1 MRTAIMITGGY
12 RVFDKTWRII
22 KENLVIPNNAIIF
35 VFVESP
41 YSDEEFQTKMK
52 TFFGEHLGAAK
63 TLESTRTYEYNKIVE
78 FLLQHKQGLE
88 DIEFNRVGVPKHYIT
103 QSGSIL
109 EYYQFM
115 KCYDLILEYE
125 RKHNVKFELF
135 MRTRPDIPV
144 LTSMQITNFFKSVD
158 QDKLQ
163 EYGKEIYIRSM
174 GNEIIA
180 RKIKKG
186 ENTLHNFKEGYDPFK
201 GLENTQEDDLL
212 KIINEEEFIWT
223 IYYNW
228 IWIAKRHV
236 MQKLYPMIYFYG
248 DFWGEK
254 YAYASESQ
262 FREYLCRMN
271 CRVLTYWSTS
281 ESSLWGDNEIKGVE
295 IIRDDG
301 TINPHIDQEAI
312 ATLMRR

>member
-1 MRTAIMITGGY
+1 MITGGY
-12 RVFDKTWRII
+12 RVFDKTWKII
-22 KENLVIPNNAIIF
+22 KENLVIPNNAKLFI
-35 VFVESP
+35 FVESP
-41 YSDEEFQTKMK
+41 YLDEEFQAKMK
-52 TFFGEHLGAAK
+52 SFFGEYLGTAK

-78 FLLQHKQGLE
+78 FLLQQKQGLE
-88 DIEFNRVGVPKHYIT
+88 DIEFNRVGVPKQYIT

-125 RKHNVKFELF
+125 RRNNVRFDLF

-144 LTSMQITNFFKSVD
+144 LTTLAITDFFKSVD
-158 QDKLQ
+158 HDKL
-163 EYGKEIYIRSM
+163 EKYGREIYVRSM
-174 GNEIIA
+174 GNDIIA
-180 RKIKKG
+180 RKIQDGK
-186 ENTLHNFKEGYDPFK
+186 NTLQNFKEGYDPFR
-201 GLENTQEDDLL
+201 GLDLDDDDLL
-212 KIINEEEFIWT
+212 RMINEEEFIWT

-236 MQKLYPMIYFYG
+236 MQQLYPMIYFYG

-281 ESSLWGDNEIKGVE
+281 ESSLWGDNETKSAE
-295 IIRDDG
+295 IIRDNG
-301 TINPHIDQEAI
+301 ILNPDIDQEAI